1 MEDVNLKIFEEICH
15 LVVKAEFLTQQNDF
29 FKENYTMFDG
39 EEENKLEHTDVH
51 NKYVEIMDKY
61 IDQKLTANFSEEQQ
75 KAFLVDF
82 KDNSAKYKEINGP
95 VVEQLFGFVDFSEFK
110 LRILDYKKMCDMAA
124 KPNLSSDDAFHAELK
139 KYPGDDDLFKMV
151 MAEDHNDTKLWMK

>member
-1 MEDVNLKIFEEICH
+1 MTGKLLDSGEKNDAIYQMEDTNAKIFEEICH
-15 LVVKAEFLTQQNDF
+15 LVVKSDFLTQQNDF

-61 IDQKLTANFSEEQQ
+61 IDQKLAANFSEDQQ

-82 KDNSAKYKEINGP
+82 KENSAKYKEMNGP
-95 VVEQLFGFVDFSEFK
+95 VVE
-110 LRILDYKKMCDMAA
+110 
-124 KPNLSSDDAFHAELK
+124 
-139 KYPGDDDLFKMV
+139 
-151 MAEDHNDTKLWMK
+151 